1 LSTCNH
7 RITEVPEIQRVVPVL
22 IAICIHEAG
31 NVDFVGTLV
40 DKLKALESQALSF
53 EIEVIDRW
61 VGER

>member
-1 LSTCNH
+1 
-7 RITEVPEIQRVVPVL
+7 L